1 MRTAVGGA
9 SGSAAVGTIVGR
21 AAGALAVAAVGW
33 APLIVALVATLVR
46 TLILALV
53 SPWRMVGGATVVMT
67 GAVIG
72 GAVRPSVVIVA
83 RRLTRCTELT
93 APLMVV

>member
-1 MRTAVGGA
+1 MRTTVGRPP
-9 SGSAAVGTIVGR
+9 GSAAVGAAAGR
-21 AAGALAVAAVGW
+21 AAGALAVAALGR

-53 SPWRMVGGATVVMT
+53 SPWRMVGGAIVVMT

-72 GAVRPSVVIVA
+72 GAVRPRVVIVPC
-83 RRLTRCTELT
+83 RLTRCTELT
-93 APLMVV
+93 APLVFV